1 MVDILTFLVG
11 RQDTRGGRMK
21 ITRRHLRRLIETT
34 IKPTIPNV
42 PSEELLGRIDNF
54 ARDEEMQPDADAFAG
69 SFGYPEDR
77 SYVDDLK
84 TYDAAGRVTFD
95 TPLISLAP
103 EYTGDR
109 TNTSVEQVPIPY
121 ELVDEVIR
129 RYKRVIELENQ
140 GIRSYDMGR
149 DAHTFRKAAY
159 AIYSHI
165 DEYLDNKYGDEYQ
178 LDTYGY
184 EGASGYRA
192 EDYNKAM
199 EHFGEYA

>member
-1 MVDILTFLVG
+1 MKLT
-11 RQDTRGGRMK
+11 RKQ
-21 ITRRHLRRLIETT
+21 LRKLIETT

-42 PSEELLGRIDNF
+42 PSEDALGKIDSF
-54 ARDEEMQPDADAFAG
+54 AREKKMQPDADAFAG

-77 SYVDDLK
+77 SYVEDLA
-84 TYDAAGRVTFD
+84 TYDAAGRETFD
-95 TPLISLAP
+95 TPLIRLAP
-103 EYTGDR
+103 ANPDDHYNR
-109 TNTSVEQVPIPY
+109 RVEQVPIPH

-129 RYKRVIELENQ
+129 RYERVIELEAQ

-149 DAHTFRKAAY
+149 DAHTFRKAAFD
-159 AIYSHI
+159 IYSHI
-165 DEYLDNKYGDEYQ
+165 DGYLESKYGGGYQ

-192 EDYNKAM
+192 EDYNRAM

>member
-1 MVDILTFLVG
+1 
-11 RQDTRGGRMK
+11 MK
-21 ITRRHLRRLIETT
+21 ITRKQLKRLIEAT
-34 IKPTIPNV
+34 IKPSIPNV

-54 ARDEEMQPDADAFAG
+54 ARDKEMQPDADSFAG
-69 SFGYPEDR
+69 SFGYPEDG

-84 TYDAAGRVTFD
+84 TYDAANRVTFD
-95 TPLISLAP
+95 TPLIRLAP
-103 EYTGDR
+103 
-109 TNTSVEQVPIPY
+109 TNPDDHYSESVEQVPIPY

-129 RYKRVIELENQ
+129 RYERVIELEAQ
-140 GIRSYDMGR
+140 GIESYNMGR

-165 DEYLDNKYGDEYQ
+165 DEYLDNMYGGGYQ

-184 EGASGYRA
+184 KGAHGYRG
-192 EDYNKAM
+192 EDYNRAM